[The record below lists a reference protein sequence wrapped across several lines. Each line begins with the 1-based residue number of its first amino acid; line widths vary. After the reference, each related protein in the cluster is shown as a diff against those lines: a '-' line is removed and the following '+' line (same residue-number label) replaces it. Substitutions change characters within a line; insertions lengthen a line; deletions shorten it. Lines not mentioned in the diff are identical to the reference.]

1 MPLPLESVRVLDL
14 TRLLPGP
21 YCTMLLADFGAEV
34 IKVEAPD
41 IGDYGRW
48 TGAKIDENSAQFH
61 SLNRNKKSMDLNL
74 KTDAGKDLFWE
85 LAKTADVVV
94 ESFRPGVMDRLG
106 LGYNELKKA
115 HPQLIY
121 CALTGY
127 GQDGPYAQMP
137 GHDINYL
144 GFSGLLD
151 LQGEYGGRPVVPAA
165 QIADLGGGA
174 LPAAV
179 GILLA
184 LFEREKSGKGQ
195 FVDIAMLDGVISW
208 LQTTMPDFL
217 VTGNRPKRGEM
228 MLSGSKACYG
238 VYETKDGRYL
248 AVGALEEKFWREFCL
263 AIGRQ
268 DFIALHHAPL
278 REQNRMKAE
287 IQAVIEKKSL
297 VDWIESFSG
306 METCVT
312 PVNHFDEVVRDPQVE
327 ARSMIQT
334 LEGLKHIGLP
344 IKLSE
349 TPGTIRGKAPKL
361 GEHTDE
367 ILSQIGLS
375 EKEITFLRMMKV
387 IGQMETGKR

>member
-1 MPLPLESVRVLDL
+1 MSLPLESVRVLDL

-41 IGDYGRW
+41 LGDYARW
-48 TGAKIDENSAQFH
+48 LEPKIDENSAQFH
-61 SLNRNKKSMDLNL
+61 SLNRNKKSIVLNL
-74 KTDAGKDLFWE
+74 KTDLGKDAFRKLV
-85 LAKTADVVV
+85 KTADVVI

-106 LGYNELKKA
+106 LGYNDLKEIQ
-115 HPQLIY
+115 PQLIY

-127 GQDGPYAQMP
+127 GQDGPYAKMP

-144 GFSGLLD
+144 GYSGLLD
-151 LQGEYGGRPVVPAA
+151 LMGESGGSPVVPAA

-184 LFEREKSGKGQ
+184 LLQRGKSGKGQ

-208 LQTTMPDFL
+208 LQTTLPDFL
-217 VTGNRPKRGEM
+217 ATSDVPKRGELA
-228 MLSGSKACYG
+228 LSGEKACYG

-248 AVGALEEKFWREFCL
+248 AVGALEWKFWRVFCQ
-263 AIGRQ
+263 AIGREN
-268 DFIALHHAPL
+268 FIELHDAPL

-287 IQAVIEKKSL
+287 IQAVIEKKILS
-297 VDWIESFSG
+297 DWMEAFSG
-306 METCVT
+306 IETCVT
-312 PVNHFDEVVRDPQVE
+312 PVNRFDEVVEDPQVE
-327 ARSMIQT
+327 ARQMIHIF
-334 LEGLKHIGLP
+334 EGLKHIGFP
-344 IKLSE
+344 IKLSG
-349 TPGTIRGKAPKL
+349 TPGTIRSKAPLL

-367 ILSQIGLS
+367 ILAQIGLS
-375 EKEITFLRMMKV
+375 EKEIADVKTKKVMK
-387 IGQMETGKR
+387 